1 MKRKEDINSLAEK
14 HKNSA
19 EYFIDGA
26 KFMLQSKTPLLA
38 ILLGY
43 FAMEHKANQL
53 IALQGYKVESH
64 ICTQLAISRIVGRK
78 DLAQKLSTVF
88 NERQDIGYRLFYREN
103 KNEHTYAK
111 EFVEKQILHFVSE
124 VDKLIKEKT

>member
-1 MKRKEDINSLAEK
+1 
-14 HKNSA
+14 
-19 EYFIDGA
+19 
-26 KFMLQSKTPLLA
+26 MLQSKTPLLA